1 MTRPELSELEY
12 LREIERLARAVTG
25 VASAEG
31 WLSYGPEAEDATR
44 LQRAVNAL
52 AREIRHYHFP
62 GDGCLGEEADR
73 PEVKLAGV
81 AILRPGAMPESMG
94 ESYEEACSRL
104 GVEARPEG
112 WALWNTWGDGDLQV
126 TMVVSAVDT
135 TEGLLANWSRGREL
149 YPVMPVPSQIVLIHR
164 GWAAHMV
171 FSPFGVRKLG
181 LGGQP

>member
-25 VASAEG
+25 AASAEG
-31 WLSYGPEAEDATR
+31 WLSYEPEAEDATR

-62 GDGCLGEEADR
+62 GDGCLSEEADR
-73 PEVKLAGV
+73 PEVKLAGA
-81 AILRPGAMPESMG
+81 AILRPGAMPEGMG
-94 ESYEEACSRL
+94 EGYEEACSRL

-112 WALWNTWGDGDLQV
+112 WALWNTWGDGDIRV

-149 YPVMPVPSQIVLIHR
+149 HPVMPVPSQIALIHH

-181 LGGQP
+181 LGGRP

>member
-73 PEVKLAGV
+73 SEVKLAGV

-94 ESYEEACSRL
+94 RATRRCARASGSRPGPKDGPCGTP
-104 GVEARPEG
+104 GVTG
-112 WALWNTWGDGDLQV
+112 T
-126 TMVVSAVDT
+126 
-135 TEGLLANWSRGREL
+135 SR
-149 YPVMPVPSQIVLIHR
+149 
-164 GWAAHMV
+164 
-171 FSPFGVRKLG
+171 
-181 LGGQP
+181 